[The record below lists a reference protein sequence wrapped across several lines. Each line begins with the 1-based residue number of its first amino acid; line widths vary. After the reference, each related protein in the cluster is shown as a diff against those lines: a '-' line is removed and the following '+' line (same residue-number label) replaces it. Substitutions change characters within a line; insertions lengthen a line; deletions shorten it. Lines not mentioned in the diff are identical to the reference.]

1 VETSDIGHSHTESE
15 ITDLDKYTRNEVDT
29 ALNGKADVGHSHTEF
44 PRVWT
49 TSPGG
54 AQKTGDLWTD
64 GIDVKICVNGDTGNT
79 SVSIINFEVEINNYK
94 IQNLTYLRWLMF
106 VQIKQV

>member
-1 VETSDIGHSHTESE
+1 MIIIHLLSGKADIGHSHTESE

-54 AQKTGDLWTD
+54 AQKTGDIYI
-64 GIDVKICVNGDTGNT
+64 GGGDVKICVDGGLNAWRLLT
-79 SVSIINFEVEINNYK
+79 SAGA
-94 IQNLTYLRWLMF
+94 TPP
-106 VQIKQV
+106 

>member
-1 VETSDIGHSHTESE
+1 MNILLG
-15 ITDLDKYTRNEVDT
+15 
-29 ALNGKADVGHSHTEF
+29 GKADVGHSHTEF

-64 GIDVKICVNGDTGNT
+64 GIDVKICVNGDTNT
-79 SVSIINFEVEINNYK
+79 WRL
-94 IQNLTYLRWLMF
+94 LTSTLALAP
-106 VQIKQV
+106 

>member
-1 VETSDIGHSHTESE
+1 
-15 ITDLDKYTRNEVDT
+15 LDKYTRNEVDT

-64 GIDVKICVNGDTGNT
+64 GTDVKICVNGTFNLWRLLT
-79 SVSIINFEVEINNYK
+79 SGGA
-94 IQNLTYLRWLMF
+94 TPP
-106 VQIKQV
+106 